1 MFVDCR
7 EASLIDC
14 LKKLVETNP
23 LFQTIEITTGSLDI
37 GDIMIKEHELIFE
50 RKTLADLQASIRD
63 GRYSEQGYRLS
74 NSEFHPHNIIY
85 LIEGDF
91 NKNRQLDK
99 NALFSSITALNH
111 IKGFSVL
118 RTMDTNETAFLL
130 CNMFMKLQKEKKDKK
145 VETLSFYLKPIAKE
159 EDKIS
164 VEKKYS
170 QFVKK
175 QKSGNITENNIHSI
189 MLSQIPGVSSTIAD
203 HFITTFSTIHGI
215 TEQIKTDRQVILD
228 MKYMCEKT
236 KKLKK
241 INKNACENIIRF
253 LG

>member
-1 MFVDCR
+1 MIVDCR

-14 LKKLVETNP
+14 LKKTIETNP

-37 GDIMIKEHELIFE
+37 GDIMLKEHDIIFE
-50 RKTLADLQASIRD
+50 RKTLTDLQSSIRD

-118 RTMDTNETAFLL
+118 RTIDTNESAFLL
-130 CNMFMKLQKEKKDKK
+130 CNMYMKLQKEKEKK
-145 VETLSFYLKPIAKE
+145 KEPISFYLKPNVNE

-170 QFVKK
+170 KFVKK
-175 QKSGNITENNIHSI
+175 QKSSNITENNIHSI

-203 HFITTFSTIHGI
+203 HFIASFSSIHGI
-215 TEQIKTDRQVILD
+215 TEQIKTDCQVILD

-253 LG
+253 LS